1 MKIKKI
7 LSLLLSVALVFT
19 MAVSASAMQI
29 FVKTLTGKNITLEV
43 ESSDTVEAVKG
54 KIQDKEGIPIEQQ
67 NLIFAGKQLE
77 DGRTLADYDVQKDAT
92 IHLVLQTELNYSEFD
107 SIISELKALKQT
119 DGLIKSAKSKIEQ
132 NIQKYNKEEFE
143 TQEAID
149 VAVTELQVLKTEI
162 ENGIADESLICN
174 DCWCHDTENFVYST
188 VMKFLYSIL
197 YKITGIE
204 YRCCTDM
211 Q

>member
-1 MKIKKI
+1 
-7 LSLLLSVALVFT
+7 
-19 MAVSASAMQI
+19 
-29 FVKTLTGKNITLEV
+29 
-43 ESSDTVEAVKG
+43 
-54 KIQDKEGIPIEQQ
+54 
-67 NLIFAGKQLE
+67 LIFAGKQLE

-92 IHLVLQTELNYSEFD
+92 IHLVLQIELNYSEFD

-211 Q
+211 

>member
-92 IHLVLQTELNYSEFD
+92 IHLVLQIELNYSEFD

-162 ENGIADESLICN
+162 ENGIADKSLICN

>member
-92 IHLVLQTELNYSEFD
+92 IHLVLQIELNYSEFD

-174 DCWCHDTENFVYST
+174 GCWCHDTENFVYST